1 MDYMDEPGYFC
12 GELQMWIKLIDGEE
26 YIAVP
31 IIPDTYNPRHW
42 VHVNS
47 GYGRAHI
54 AQFAP
59 KDN

>member
-12 GELQMWIKLIDGEE
+12 GELQMWIKLMNDVE

-31 IIPDTYNPRHW
+31 IIIGSYNPRHW
-42 VHVNS
+42 VRVDS
-47 GYGRAHI
+47 EKGQDHI